1 MNRTTLIYIIVLLGW
16 IGFHDFAHA
25 TDNASG
31 DDNEQK
37 ITLNIK
43 SDGYIYRHEGRPD
56 PFKPFVSVK
65 KSATN
70 LLDPN
75 EIVEEETTYSG
86 MQLFEPGQLNLVGVM
101 MTKSDP
107 LALVEDQTKKGYVL
121 RLGSLIGKR
130 GKVTAIEANQVI
142 ITETAKT
149 RAGKE
154 MKSQITMRMK
164 AEGDK

>member
-1 MNRTTLIYIIVLLGW
+1 MNRKTLVYIITLLAW
-16 IGFHDFAHA
+16 VGFQGLAHA
-25 TDNASG
+25 V
-31 DDNEQK
+31 DDKSNDGNEQK
-37 ITLNIK
+37 LTLDVK
-43 SDGYIYRHEGRPD
+43 SDGYIYNHEGRHD

-65 KSATN
+65 QSATN
-70 LLDPN
+70 LLDPD
-75 EIVEEETTYSG
+75 EIVEEEVTYSG

-101 MTKSDP
+101 MTRNEP
-107 LALVEDQTKKGYVL
+107 IALVEDQTKKGYVL

-130 GKVTAIEANQVI
+130 GKVTAIETNQVI